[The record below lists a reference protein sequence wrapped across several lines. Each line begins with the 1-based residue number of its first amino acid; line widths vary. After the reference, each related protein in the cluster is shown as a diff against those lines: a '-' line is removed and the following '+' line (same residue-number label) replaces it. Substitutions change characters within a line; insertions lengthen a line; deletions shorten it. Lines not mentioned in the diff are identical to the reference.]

1 MTQAPISERLIQALR
16 PLLFRSRTRLT
27 PPQLQELAERIAAD
41 YQAALQDEGHASDP
55 AQLGQEMASRGL
67 HPEMLF
73 AVADVLYEIGYSQ
86 SPAQGR
92 RTGAYLQALLSA
104 FTAQRERLL
113 KQELEAS
120 IQALHRLQ
128 SAK

>member
-1 MTQAPISERLIQALR
+1 MDQASLAERLIQTLR

-27 PPQLQELAERIAAD
+27 PPQLRELAERIAAD
-41 YQAALQDEGHASDP
+41 YQAALQSEDHQSDP
-55 AQLGQEMASRGL
+55 ITLGQEMASRGI
-67 HPEMLF
+67 HPEMVF
-73 AVADVLYEIGYSQ
+73 AIADVLYDTGYTQ

-92 RTGAYLQALLSA
+92 STGAYLQKLLSA
-104 FTAQRERLL
+104 FTAQRERHL

-128 SAK
+128 SAE